1 MTVIFLH
8 VDADLL
14 QLGIQH
20 WEPLVNRLK
29 MLSQTGIYRL
39 ELSMHRLQLTCDMLQ
54 RTQYCITEGV
64 M

>member
-1 MTVIFLH
+1 
-8 VDADLL
+8 
-14 QLGIQH
+14 
-20 WEPLVNRLK
+20 LK